1 MRLRPSGSK
10 GPLSVKLVRLTDYY
24 ASEADTWEFMVLTRA
39 RVVWASDPAFG
50 ERVSGVLE
58 DVVRAHG
65 RTPEVLAHDLRAM
78 RDRMMRDL
86 SSGGFWDLKRVAGG
100 LVDAE
105 FVAQYRQLLRAAGG
119 EALTVSTLE
128 ALADDPELAEAWRT
142 QQGIAQ
148 IFACAFNEKPVPED
162 EPAGLQARLAE
173 VGGQKNLTEL
183 RAHLD
188 VLRARARERFET
200 VLPPVATES

>member
-1 MRLRPSGSK
+1 MS
-10 GPLSVKLVRLTDYY
+10 
-24 ASEADTWEFMVLTRA
+24 TR
-39 RVVWASDPAFG
+39 V
-50 ERVSGVLE
+50 
-58 DVVRAHG
+58 
-65 RTPEVLAHDLRAM
+65 TPEEIAAFADGELPVEREAAM
-78 RDRMMRDL
+78 RDAM
-86 SSGGFWDLKRVAGG
+86 
-100 LVDAE
+100 
-105 FVAQYRQLLRAAGG
+105 AA
-119 EALTVSTLE
+119 
-128 ALADDPELAEAWRT
+128 DPELAEAWRT

-173 VGGQKNLTEL
+173 VGGEKNLTEL